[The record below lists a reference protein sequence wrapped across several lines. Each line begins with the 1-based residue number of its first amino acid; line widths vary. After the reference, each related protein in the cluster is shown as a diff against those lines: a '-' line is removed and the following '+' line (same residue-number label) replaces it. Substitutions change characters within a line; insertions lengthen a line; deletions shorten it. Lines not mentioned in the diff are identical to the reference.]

1 VGFILVRISREQRH
15 SVLNALCSRNSGGG
29 GRPLASIFEAEG
41 AERAKIGSGT
51 EKEAHFSEDDSEHRD
66 GTKAVPIVIMS
77 VLVGYAR

>member
-1 VGFILVRISREQRH
+1 LKPR
-15 SVLNALCSRNSGGG
+15 
-29 GRPLASIFEAEG
+29 G

-51 EKEAHFSEDDSEHRD
+51 EKEAHFSEDDGEHRD